1 MPSLDHELRCSDLGE
16 QTDRSL
22 HTFEVVVL
30 LGLGMVCM
38 VLEVL
43 GMVRMV

>member
-1 MPSLDHELRCSDLGE
+1 MPSLDHELSCIDLGE

-22 HTFEVVVL
+22 HTLEVVVL
-30 LGLGMVCM
+30 LGLWMVSM